1 VRRTRRRVS
10 FVEFDSV
17 NHYFVASVLVF
28 LTASFVAVGNL
39 NAINRAYE
47 DGSVMPIR
55 SFFDPVWN
63 NTAYKVSFLFFVCFG
78 FRQLL
83 FFESWESFLYVVV
96 MGSVVLGLLGALV
109 GIVCAVAAYL
119 GSRLSRVAAVTLST
133 LALYGQ
139 LFFFLLLVGKAG

>member
-1 VRRTRRRVS
+1 MN
-10 FVEFDSV
+10 D
-17 NHYFVASVLVF
+17 YFVASVLVF

-39 NAINRAYE
+39 NAINQAYE
-47 DGSVMPIR
+47 DGSVPIR

-96 MGSVVLGLLGALV
+96 MGSGVLGVLGALV
-109 GIVCAVAAYL
+109 GIVCAFAAYL